1 MTGKQRSQTPKAMVR
16 DGYDR
21 VSMAYRA
28 DDVENDNAVFTK
40 YREWIVELSLL
51 LPPGSPVLDLGCGN
65 GIPAS
70 ALLVDAG
77 FDLTGVDISPVQVA
91 RARQLVPEGRFIRGD
106 MTVIDFPPGIY
117 AAVVALYAVIHVPL
131 PEQSELFAKI
141 HTWIRPG
148 GYLLMTVGAEAWTGV
163 EENWLGVE
171 GASMYWSHANAATY
185 NKWLTD
191 GGYSILWSR
200 YIPEGDGGHVLIL
213 GQRLP

>member
-1 MTGKQRSQTPKAMVR
+1 MVR

-77 FDLTGVDISPVQVA
+77 FDLTGVYISPVQIA
-91 RARQLVPEGRFIRGD
+91 RARQLVPEGNFIRGD
-106 MTVIDFPPGIY
+106 MTAVDFPTGSFT
-117 AAVVALYAVIHVPL
+117 AVVTLYAVIHVPL
-131 PEQSELFAKI
+131 SEQSELFAKI
-141 HTWIRPG
+141 YTWIKPG
-148 GYLLMTVGAEAWTGV
+148 GYLLVTVGAEAWTGV

-171 GASMYWSHANAATY
+171 GVSMYWSHANAATY
-185 NKWLTD
+185 NQWLTD
-191 GGYSILWSR
+191 YGYTILWSR
-200 YIPEGDGGHVLIL
+200 YIPEGDGGHVLML
-213 GQRLP
+213 AQRLP